1 MEQVNIELASKIMI
15 SLLIFDFL
23 WINFIL
29 KYRFF
34 PMIEKVQGSPISLNL
49 QAAVIAY
56 IILFL
61 FIYIFLPKTTSY
73 NEAFL
78 LGFLAYGIY
87 DSTNMATLKDWD
99 ATTAILDS
107 LWGGVLFVLIKFVI
121 DYKM

>member
-34 PMIEKVQGSPISLNL
+34 PMIEKVQKSPFSLNP

-121 DYKM
+121 DYK